1 MMPSLAWMDGLP
13 ARACYGGRQG
23 VVGPIGV
30 KHQEGHGGFERA
42 NLRPSREDARL
53 VGPNGVA

>member
-1 MMPSLAWMDGLP
+1 M
-13 ARACYGGRQG
+13 
-23 VVGPIGV
+23 VGPIGV